1 MVRAK
6 FYTAMVMLGLVA
18 LLIGACASEPYDG
31 EPNTALTPSL
41 PDIIKPP
48 TEEESL
54 KIAEEF
60 VRNSPTFAFDG
71 IEDSIKS
78 VGGFGPDPCSPGYS
92 FRFEFDSRH
101 PGYGD
106 RMGQALAQVITHH
119 IAEIYISF
127 DGGEVTFAIM
137 DGKWD
142 MLNQKMF

>member
-6 FYTAMVMLGLVA
+6 LYAVTIMLSLVT
-18 LLIGACASEPYDG
+18 LLSGACTSEPYDG
-31 EPNTALTPSL
+31 KPSTAPTPLL
-41 PDIIKPP
+41 PDIVKPL

-60 VRNSPTFAFDG
+60 VKNSPTFAFDG

-78 VGGFGPDPCSPGYS
+78 VGGFGPDPCSAGHS
-92 FRFEFDSRH
+92 FRFKFDSRH

-106 RMGQALAQVITHH
+106 RTGQALAQVITHH